1 MAYTTG
7 TSTFNLDLNDLIEEA
22 YERAG
27 IEVRTGYEF
36 RTARRSL
43 NLLTIEWANRGINL
57 WTIQEGAIAM
67 VTGQA
72 VYPIP
77 DDTID
82 LLDHV
87 IRQNNGTASTQTDIN
102 ITRISESTYSTI
114 PNKLANGRPIQVWVN
129 RQTAQTN
136 ATSITL
142 ASTIT
147 STATTI
153 PLNSVSGLTTT
164 GFIKI
169 DSETIGYTNISGN
182 SLINCTRGQNGTT
195 ATAHTGNTTNA
206 TAVSTGILQ
215 AAVSAQPGLALFGT
229 TTVGGRSLGDITGDS
244 SITSADALAYTSWAA
259 GANSN
264 TSQVAWIEGTLNPY
278 ILANPTTYAAYITLG
293 AAIYVQN
300 LPCINVWPTPNAGG
314 DYTFIYWRL
323 RRLQDAGNGVNVE
336 DIPFRL
342 IPCLVAGLAFYIASK
357 RADAVPERVLF
368 LKQEYEQQWLLAS
381 QEDREKASDRFV
393 PRQLF
398 Y

>member
-1 MAYTTG
+1 MAYT
-7 TSTFNLDLNDLIEEA
+7 SSSDSFNLDLNEMIEEA

-57 WTIQEGAIAM
+57 WTVEEGAITM

-72 VYPIP
+72 VYPLP
-77 DDTID
+77 EDTID

-87 IRQNNGTASTQTDIN
+87 IRQSNGVASNQTDVN
-102 ITRISESTYSTI
+102 ISRISEPTYSTI
-114 PNKLANGRPIQVWVN
+114 PNKLTTGRPIEVWIN

-136 ATSITL
+136 ATSVTL
-142 ASTIT
+142 NGTIT
-147 STATTI
+147 STATTVVV
-153 PLNSVSGLTTT
+153 SSTSGLTTT

-169 DSETIGYTNISGN
+169 DSETIGYTNVDGN

-195 ATAHTGNTTNA
+195 AAAHTTG
-206 TAVSTGILQ
+206 AV
-215 AAVSAQPGLALFGT
+215 
-229 TTVGGRSLGDITGDS
+229 
-244 SITSADALAYTSWAA
+244 
-259 GANSN
+259 
-264 TSQVAWIEGTLNPY
+264 
-278 ILANPTTYAAYITLG
+278 
-293 AAIYVQN
+293 IYSQN

-314 DYTFIYWRL
+314 DYTFVYWRL
-323 RRLQDAGNGVNVE
+323 RRLRDAGNGVNVQ

-342 IPCLVAGLAFYIASK
+342 IPCMVAGLAFYVGSK
-357 RADAVPERVLF
+357 RPEVSPDRVAF
-368 LKQEYEQQWLLAS
+368 LKTEYEQQWLLAS
-381 QEDREKASDRFV
+381 QEDREKAPDRFV

>member
-1 MAYTTG
+1 MAYTSSTA
-7 TSTFNLDLNDLIEEA
+7 TFNLDLNELIEEA

-27 IEVRTGYEF
+27 LEVRTGYEF

-43 NLLTIEWANRGINL
+43 NLLTIEWSNRGINL
-57 WTIQEGAIAM
+57 WTVEEGAIAL

-77 DDTID
+77 EDTID

-87 IRQNNGTASTQTDIN
+87 IRQNNGTAATQTDIN
-102 ITRISESTYSTI
+102 ISRISEPTYSTI
-114 PNKLANGRPIQVWVN
+114 PNKLTTGRPIQVWVN

-136 ATSITL
+136 ATSVTL
-142 ASTIT
+142 NGTIT

-153 PLNSVSGLTTT
+153 VVSSASGLTTT

-169 DSETIGYTNISGN
+169 GSETIGYTNVDGN
-182 SLINCTRGQNGTT
+182 SLINCTRGQNETT
-195 ATAHTGNTTNA
+195 AAAHTT
-206 TAVSTGILQ
+206 
-215 AAVSAQPGLALFGT
+215 
-229 TTVGGRSLGDITGDS
+229 
-244 SITSADALAYTSWAA
+244 
-259 GANSN
+259 
-264 TSQVAWIEGTLNPY
+264 
-278 ILANPTTYAAYITLG
+278 G

-314 DYTFIYWRL
+314 DYTFVYWRL
-323 RRLQDAGNGVNVE
+323 RRLQDAGNGVNVQ

-342 IPCLVAGLAFYIASK
+342 IPCMVAGLAFYIGSK
-357 RADAVPERVLF
+357 RPDVSPDRVAF
-368 LKQEYEQQWLLAS
+368 LKAEYEQQWLLAS
-381 QEDREKASDRFV
+381 QEDREKAPDRFV

>member
-7 TSTFNLDLNDLIEEA
+7 STSFNLDLNDLIEEA

-43 NLLTIEWANRGINL
+43 NLMTIEWANRGINL

-72 VYPIP
+72 IYPLP
-77 DDTID
+77 ADTID

-87 IRQNNGTASTQTDIN
+87 VRQNNGTPSTQSDIN

-114 PNKLANGRPIQVWVN
+114 PNKLTNGRPIQVWVN

-136 ATSITL
+136 ATSVTL
-142 ASTIT
+142 SSTIT
-147 STATTI
+147 STDTTI
-153 PLNSVSGLTTT
+153 TLSDVSGLTTT

-169 DSETIGYTNISGN
+169 DSETIGYTNVSGN
-182 SLINCTRGQNGTT
+182 SLINCLRGQNGTT
-195 ATAHTGNTTNA
+195 AAAHTA
-206 TAVSTGILQ
+206 
-215 AAVSAQPGLALFGT
+215 
-229 TTVGGRSLGDITGDS
+229 
-244 SITSADALAYTSWAA
+244 
-259 GANSN
+259 
-264 TSQVAWIEGTLNPY
+264 
-278 ILANPTTYAAYITLG
+278 G

-300 LPCINVWPTPNAGG
+300 LPCINVWPTPDAGG
-314 DYTFIYWRL
+314 DYTFVYWRL

-342 IPCLVAGLAFYIASK
+342 IPCMVAGLAFYIAAK
-357 RADAVPERVLF
+357 RPDADPMRVSF
-368 LKQEYEQQWLLAS
+368 LKDEYEQQWLLAA

-393 PRQLF
+393 PRVLF